1 MKQITYFFFLLP
13 FALYSQQV
21 NITIEDV
28 FELRSLDST
37 ESTLEIQLKFDTLI
51 DDDAQIKITHASAYD
66 NLGNFLTKKESRFG
80 DDKYESIGNESV
92 EIQIPPREAVRL
104 KKIVVELEMLT
115 PTEENGAI
123 IYIHP
128 AQNKLN
134 QNLLEGYTKD
144 AILIRID
151 SLEYHRDEHA
161 IVEDGHLVVQ
171 NTLDMQ
177 EEKLPSNAAY
187 FFMEDPSN
195 EVLEYNLLD
204 AGGNEIIN
212 TFIGV
217 GGMGHDIENR
227 MMNFENQENWIIKVV
242 LKKETAIEKY
252 KLEFF
257 DVDLY

>member
-1 MKQITYFFFLLP
+1 MKQITYLFFLLP
-13 FALYSQQV
+13 FALYSQEDK
-21 NITIEDV
+21 ITLQDIS
-28 FELRSLDST
+28 ELRCLNST
-37 ESTLEIQLKFDTLI
+37 ESRIKLNLKFDTLLFHDAKTRII
-51 DDDAQIKITHASAYD
+51 DAYAYD
-66 NLGNFLTKKESRFG
+66 NLGNYLEKKESLFSNE
-80 DDKYESIGNESV
+80 YESISNTSV
-92 EIQIPPREAVRL
+92 EIHVPPREASSL
-104 KKIVVELEMLT
+104 EKIVLELEVLS

-134 QNLLEGYTKD
+134 QNLLEGYTQD

-151 SLEYHRDEHA
+151 SLEYHGDEHA

-171 NTLDMQ
+171 NAEDMQ
-177 EEKLPSNAAY
+177 EKNLPSNAAY

-204 AGGNEIIN
+204 AEGNEIMN
-212 TFIGV
+212 TFIGG
-217 GGMGHDIENR
+217 GGMGYDIEKR

-242 LKKETAIEKY
+242 LKKEADIKQY

>member
-1 MKQITYFFFLLP
+1 MKQLTYLFFLLP
-13 FALYSQQV
+13 FALYSQQDD
-21 NITIEDV
+21 ITLEAIYEY
-28 FELRSLDST
+28 RSLDST
-37 ESTLEIQLKFDTLI
+37 ESVLEVFLKYDTLFNDDTRVKLI
-51 DDDAQIKITHASAYD
+51 DAHAYD
-66 NLGNFLTKKESRFG
+66 DLENFLPKKESRFEK
-80 DDKYESIGNESV
+80 DEYESISSSYIELHVPS
-92 EIQIPPREAVRL
+92 RAASRL
-104 KKIVVELEMLT
+104 EKIVVELEVLS
-115 PTEENGAI
+115 PTEDNGAI

-134 QNLLEGYTKD
+134 QNLLESYTKD

-151 SLEYHRDEHA
+151 SLEYYRDEHTL
-161 IVEDGHLVVQ
+161 VEDGHLVVQ

-204 AGGNEIIN
+204 AEGNEIMN
-212 TFIGV
+212 TSIEV
-217 GGMGHDIENR
+217 GGMVYDIEQR
-227 MMNFENQENWIIKVV
+227 MMKFKNQENWIIKVV
-242 LKKETAIEKY
+242 LKKETAIKQY